1 MLQLYIFPDRSDYS
15 TFCRIVNVF
24 AHKGYLKSCQ
34 RPRPRTSYCPAVV
47 IPSQSADW
55 RGNPFPRPAT
65 LRLALFL
72 SLRTS
77 DRVTGVAIRSL
88 VLRTAIELSF
98 RASAH
103 TGVGIRS
110 PVPAPAGA
118 EPFLKLPPAGYFCLQ
133 RQKYPK
139 TPLETTFQDF
149 LSALCSVIN
158 LPYVPRAIGFSVYRC
173 RSKGLCHHSFP
184 LPLPVATV
192 GAFPFTAVPG
202 YSPSQRIRPR

>member
-34 RPRPRTSYCPAVV
+34 RPAPALRTAPLLSFRASDRCH
-47 IPSQSADW
+47 W
-55 RGNPFPRPAT
+55 CGNPSPRPAT

-173 RSKGLCHHSFP
+173 LSKGLCHHSFP
-184 LPLPVATV
+184 LPL
-192 GAFPFTAVPG
+192 
-202 YSPSQRIRPR
+202 RCRCLLPR